1 MQTSVIVTPQPLGS
15 LQVEFEFPALDGT
28 MISFADINHS
38 NPRALAPIINLGGSY
53 NGEAHGVPRSILWR
67 PGTTA
72 GIAKIA
78 KCFENIGC
86 RGFVLM
92 SGSSAVAAPSTSQ
105 GKA

>member
-1 MQTSVIVTPQPLGS
+1 VAPHPLGP

-53 NGEAHGVPRSILWR
+53 DGEAHGVPSSVLWH
-67 PGTTA
+67 PGTTT

-78 KCFENIGC
+78 K
-86 RGFVLM
+86 
-92 SGSSAVAAPSTSQ
+92 
-105 GKA
+105 